1 MGGQVVV
8 PVTKFQDAHNR
19 CAEKAIFHTVRNVF
33 PKWSR
38 RGSFRQKRSL
48 DHQAIRRAYPD
59 VTVIQD
65 SKGAFKADGTE
76 VTLVQSAIDAAR
88 VELDN
93 EATASAYQR
102 SRTGEEG
109 EVDTIYLPISEQ
121 LDMQYWDSV
130 NGTTTWKD
138 HIAAVKAKYPKPS

>member
-1 MGGQVVV
+1 M
-8 PVTKFQDAHNR
+8 A
-19 CAEKAIFHTVRNVF
+19 
-33 PKWSR
+33 
-38 RGSFRQKRSL
+38 SL

-93 EATASAYQR
+93 EATASAYKR

-109 EVDTIYLPISEQ
+109 ETDTIYLPIQEQ
-121 LDMQYWDSV
+121 LDLM
-130 NGTTTWKD
+130 
-138 HIAAVKAKYPKPS
+138 

>member
-1 MGGQVVV
+1 M
-8 PVTKFQDAHNR
+8 A
-19 CAEKAIFHTVRNVF
+19 
-33 PKWSR
+33 
-38 RGSFRQKRSL
+38 SL

-65 SKGAFKADGTE
+65 SKGAFKSDGTE

-93 EATASAYQR
+93 EAAASAYQR

-109 EVDTIYLPISEQ
+109 ETDTIYLPIQEQ
-121 LDMQYWDSV
+121 LDLLYWDQM
-130 NGTTTWKD
+130 NGTTKWKD
-138 HIAAVKAKYPKPS
+138 HITAVKTKYPKPS

>member
-1 MGGQVVV
+1 M
-8 PVTKFQDAHNR
+8 A
-19 CAEKAIFHTVRNVF
+19 
-33 PKWSR
+33 
-38 RGSFRQKRSL
+38 SL
-48 DHQAIRRAYPD
+48 DHQAIRRTYPD

-93 EATASAYQR
+93 EAAASEYQR

-109 EVDTIYLPISEQ
+109 ETDTIYLPIQEQ
-121 LDMQYWDSV
+121 LDLMYWDQI
-130 NGTTTWKD
+130 NGTTNWKD
-138 HIAAVKAKYPKPS
+138 HITAVKAKYPKPS

>member
-1 MGGQVVV
+1 M
-8 PVTKFQDAHNR
+8 A
-19 CAEKAIFHTVRNVF
+19 
-33 PKWSR
+33 
-38 RGSFRQKRSL
+38 SL

-93 EATASAYQR
+93 EAAASAYQR

-109 EVDTIYLPISEQ
+109 ETDTIYLPIQEQ
-121 LDMQYWDSV
+121 LDLMYWDQI
-130 NGTTTWKD
+130 NGTTNWKD
-138 HIAAVKAKYPKPS
+138 HITAVKAKHPKSS

>member
-1 MGGQVVV
+1 M
-8 PVTKFQDAHNR
+8 A
-19 CAEKAIFHTVRNVF
+19 
-33 PKWSR
+33 
-38 RGSFRQKRSL
+38 SL

-109 EVDTIYLPISEQ
+109 ETDTIYLPIQEQ
-121 LDMQYWDSV
+121 LDLMYWDQI
-130 NGTTTWKD
+130 NGTTKWKD
-138 HIAAVKAKYPKPS
+138 HITAVKTKYPKPS

>member
-1 MGGQVVV
+1 M
-8 PVTKFQDAHNR
+8 A
-19 CAEKAIFHTVRNVF
+19 
-33 PKWSR
+33 
-38 RGSFRQKRSL
+38 SL

-93 EATASAYQR
+93 EAAASEYQR

-109 EVDTIYLPISEQ
+109 ETDTIYLPIQEQ
-121 LDMQYWDSV
+121 LDLMYWDQI
-130 NGTTTWKD
+130 NGTTNWKD
-138 HIAAVKAKYPKPS
+138 HITAVKAKYPKPS

>member
-1 MGGQVVV
+1 M
-8 PVTKFQDAHNR
+8 A
-19 CAEKAIFHTVRNVF
+19 
-33 PKWSR
+33 
-38 RGSFRQKRSL
+38 SL

-93 EATASAYQR
+93 EAAASAYQR

-109 EVDTIYLPISEQ
+109 ETDTIYLPIQEQ
-121 LDMQYWDSV
+121 LDLMYWDQI
-130 NGTTTWKD
+130 NGTTNWKD
-138 HIAAVKAKYPKPS
+138 HITAVKAKYPKPS